1 VQPVLDAP
9 LAVDELHDADDLAA
23 RVDHRDGQDGAR
35 LVARLFVEGAI
46 VTETPGVVA
55 RSRRGELVRVRDVDD
70 LARDDAAADDRAG
83 IDRQRELREVE
94 LGAVIL
100 RDFETKRALRY
111 VFVLPLDDVDR
122 SRVGICN
129 ISAFFQY
136 QREQLVD
143 VALRRQGA
151 ADRVDLVDLR
161 LVSVREHLAVGGRP
175 SQAAELPQVVEVDD
189 EALDP
194 DGGADGRDLA
204 VLEEGVG
211 ARVAEVRVAPDEHHG
226 RIPGARSAQ
235 VRLDL
240 AAVAPDRRPR
250 GYRTAGDEGRLSVPR
265 TLRSQIAGAR
275 A

>member
-1 VQPVLDAP
+1 GDEAFGQLGVVFVRQRVSGGDARLGREGLGEPLGPRVERNHAALEILRAVQPVLDAP

-55 RSRRGELVRVRDVDD
+55 RSRRGELVPVRDVDD
-70 LARDDAAADDRAG
+70 LAGDDAAADDRAG

-161 LVSVREHLAVGGRP
+161 LVSV
-175 SQAAELPQVVEVDD
+175 
-189 EALDP
+189 
-194 DGGADGRDLA
+194 
-204 VLEEGVG
+204 
-211 ARVAEVRVAPDEHHG
+211 
-226 RIPGARSAQ
+226 
-235 VRLDL
+235 
-240 AAVAPDRRPR
+240 
-250 GYRTAGDEGRLSVPR
+250 
-265 TLRSQIAGAR
+265 
-275 A
+275 